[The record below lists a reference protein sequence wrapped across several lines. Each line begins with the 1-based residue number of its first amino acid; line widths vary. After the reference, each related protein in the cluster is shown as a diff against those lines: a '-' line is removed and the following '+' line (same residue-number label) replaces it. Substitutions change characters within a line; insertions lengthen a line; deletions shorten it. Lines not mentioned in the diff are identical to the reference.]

1 MIVLQGRRRGLQH
14 PGDDR
19 ARGQTEGGDRVARSI
34 REEHRGEL
42 EGEGESGLVCRADLY
57 SHQHMPIG
65 LFSVESIENKLLKYV
80 SLAGLKDNCTC
91 SIWLIGCL

>member
-19 ARGQTEGGDRVARSI
+19 ARGQTEGGDRVARPI

-42 EGEGESGLVCRADLY
+42 EGEGESGLV
-57 SHQHMPIG
+57 
-65 LFSVESIENKLLKYV
+65 
-80 SLAGLKDNCTC
+80 
-91 SIWLIGCL
+91 